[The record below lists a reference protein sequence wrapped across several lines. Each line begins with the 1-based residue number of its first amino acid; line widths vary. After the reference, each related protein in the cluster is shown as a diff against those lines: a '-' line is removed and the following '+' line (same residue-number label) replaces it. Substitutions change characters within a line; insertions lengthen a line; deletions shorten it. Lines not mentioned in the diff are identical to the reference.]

1 MRLILLGAP
10 GAGKGTQAAVL
21 TEKLNVPH
29 ISTGDIFRENIKKGT
44 ELGRKAKEYM
54 DKGALVPDEIT
65 VGIVKDR
72 ISRPDCS
79 KGFILDGF
87 PRTIYQAEYLD
98 KVLKDL
104 GVDIDHVLDIHVA
117 DEEII
122 ERLSGRRVCKACG
135 ATYHV
140 KYNPPAKEGT
150 CDQCGSQLIQR
161 DDDKKETVAERLK
174 TYHRQTEPLIE
185 FYKQKGKL
193 VTVEGQD
200 SINETTRLV
209 FEALG
214 VE

>member
-10 GAGKGTQAAVL
+10 GAGKGTQAAIL

-44 ELGRKAKEYM
+44 ELGKKAKEYM
-54 DKGALVPDEIT
+54 DKGALVPDDVT

-98 KVLKDL
+98 MVLKEL
-104 GVDIDHVLDIHVA
+104 GVEIDHVLDIHVS
-117 DEEII
+117 DDDII

-135 ATYHV
+135 ATYHI
-140 KYNPPAKEGT
+140 KYNPPAAEGI
-150 CDQCGSQLIQR
+150 CGQCGAQLIQR
-161 DDDKKETVAERLK
+161 DDDKKETVAARLK
-174 TYHRQTEPLIE
+174 NYHLQTEPLIE
-185 FYKQKGKL
+185 FYRKKGKL
-193 VTVEGQD
+193 LRVEGQE
-200 SINETTRLV
+200 SISDTTRLV